1 MERTKNLAELTK
13 NISDK
18 LFDSINLLE
27 ILEEVVEGER
37 KEYFLVSTLQKNIEA
52 AFDEI
57 EDCRQLIS
65 IPD

>member
-37 KEYFLVSTLQKNIEA
+37 KEYFLVSTLQKNIEE
-52 AFDEI
+52 AFDDI